1 MEIER
6 IIMQAV
12 DAGAS
17 DIFIIAGQPISYKCR
32 RDIRT
37 FSGEIM
43 SPCDAAKAVDA
54 LYSIARR
61 NPDRYE
67 KSGDDDFAL
76 TLDGRR
82 FRVSA
87 LKQRGEHA
95 AVIRPVSSGIPDYR
109 EIGIP
114 ECVMQTARLQKGLVL
129 VTGPAGSGKSTTLA
143 CVMDKVN
150 HEYEKHIIT
159 IEDPI
164 EYIYENDKSIF
175 TQREVGAD
183 TQSYA
188 AALRASLRQSPDVI
202 LVGEMRDYDTIRTAL
217 TAAETGHLIFSTLH
231 TLGIGSTVNRIIDI
245 FPPDQQQQIRVQLAS
260 QLCAV
265 ITQELVRT
273 STGDIVPVF
282 EVVQVNSAMRN
293 MIRENKTYQLDS
305 SLGMYSGDGMLSL
318 DGMLFELQ
326 KAGTITMD
334 AAISAALRPD
344 VLKKRLEGGIDVA
357 RLK

>member
-95 AVIRPVSSGIPDYR
+95 AVIRPVSSEIPDYR

-164 EYIYENDKSIF
+164 EYI
-175 TQREVGAD
+175 
-183 TQSYA
+183 
-188 AALRASLRQSPDVI
+188 
-202 LVGEMRDYDTIRTAL
+202 
-217 TAAETGHLIFSTLH
+217 
-231 TLGIGSTVNRIIDI
+231 
-245 FPPDQQQQIRVQLAS
+245 
-260 QLCAV
+260 
-265 ITQELVRT
+265 
-273 STGDIVPVF
+273 
-282 EVVQVNSAMRN
+282 
-293 MIRENKTYQLDS
+293 
-305 SLGMYSGDGMLSL
+305 
-318 DGMLFELQ
+318 
-326 KAGTITMD
+326 
-334 AAISAALRPD
+334 
-344 VLKKRLEGGIDVA
+344 
-357 RLK
+357 